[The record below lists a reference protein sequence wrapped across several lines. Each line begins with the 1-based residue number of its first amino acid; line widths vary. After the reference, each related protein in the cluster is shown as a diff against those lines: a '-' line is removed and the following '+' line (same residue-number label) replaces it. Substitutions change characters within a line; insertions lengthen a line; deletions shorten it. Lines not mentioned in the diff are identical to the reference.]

1 MNVKFFTRILAL
13 FCYCVGISLPVNADQ
28 FISSHATVSLVSDKS
43 TIVPG
48 ESFNLAV
55 HFDLEPGWHIYWKN
69 PGDSGRA
76 PKIEFSPVQGI
87 VYPKDFSWPAPKRIP
102 YNKNLINFGYDGS
115 VWLPLEASIEKSFDK
130 KLLTVSSSI
139 NWLVC
144 KEDCVPGKADLTLEL
159 SVGQFAR
166 ASKDSDEIQQALKK
180 TPQMSSDVAA
190 EVIDQSASVSV
201 VVKGKSALPH
211 SMTFFPLTA
220 GVIEYSA
227 PQSVLVESENVVS
240 ISFVKKPTAVIDSDS
255 FSGVL
260 FSEEGFNDVGGALAL
275 AVNAKTAQSPS
286 EAVSSY
292 SFGHVAVVLLSAFL
306 GGLILNLMPC
316 VFPVLS
322 FKALSFLQSG
332 SEHREKVVYNALLYT
347 FGVVLS
353 FALLGLGVIVAKQ
366 TGTTL
371 GWGFQL
377 QNSYFVLFSIFLL
390 ELIAL
395 NFFGVYDLGF
405 GVQCSAGKVKCRET
419 AMGTFLSGVLATLL
433 ASPCTAPFM
442 GSAIAAALG
451 LPLLLG
457 VLVFIVLG
465 LGMASPF
472 LLFAL
477 VPSLG
482 KLLPRPGAWMETLRN
497 LLGFPIVGACVWL
510 LWVFG
515 AQQGNDAQG
524 KVLVSLVA
532 IALIVWMYG
541 RSKVNHKKLLHQW
554 LMMVG
559 AIITIGGLYFWSI
572 PTVNKIERVL
582 KRPEFDAYG
591 YEWLPY
597 SKKTIAELRTQGRTV
612 YVDFTAA
619 WCITCQVNK
628 RVVFSSNVVKNIIVD
643 KNVALVRGDWTNAD
657 PEITEALSSYGRD
670 GVPLNLIFTKEDYG
684 NPIILPAILTPSIV
698 VAALK

>member
-1 MNVKFFTRILAL
+1 
-13 FCYCVGISLPVNADQ
+13 
-28 FISSHATVSLVSDKS
+28 
-43 TIVPG
+43 
-48 ESFNLAV
+48 
-55 HFDLEPGWHIYWKN
+55 
-69 PGDSGRA
+69 
-76 PKIEFSPVQGI
+76 
-87 VYPKDFSWPAPKRIP
+87 
-102 YNKNLINFGYDGS
+102 
-115 VWLPLEASIEKSFDK
+115 
-130 KLLTVSSSI
+130 
-139 NWLVC
+139 
-144 KEDCVPGKADLTLEL
+144 VPGKADLTIEL
-159 SVGQFAR
+159 SVGKVAR
-166 ASKDSDEIQQALKK
+166 ASNDSDEIQQALKK
-180 TPQMSSDVAA
+180 TPQLSNIVTA
-190 EVIDQSASVSV
+190 EVIDRSSSVTV
-201 VVKGKSALPH
+201 LVKGKSALPR
-211 SMTFFPLTA
+211 SMTFFPLTT

-227 PQSVLVESENVVS
+227 PQSVLLESEKIVS
-240 ISFVKKPTAVIDSDS
+240 LSFVKKATASIDSDS
-255 FSGVL
+255 FAGVL
-260 FSEEGFNDVGGALAL
+260 FSEEGFKDAGGALAL
-275 AVNAKTAQSPS
+275 AVNAKTEQSPS
-286 EAVSSY
+286 MVGSSY
-292 SFGHVAVVLLSAFL
+292 SVSHIAVVLLSAFL

-322 FKALSFLQSG
+322 FKALSFLQAG
-332 SEHREKVVYNALLYT
+332 SEHREKVISNALIYT

-353 FALLGLGVIVAKQ
+353 FSLLGLGVIVAKQ
-366 TGTTL
+366 TGMTL

-419 AMGTFLSGVLATLL
+419 AMGTFLSGILATLL

-477 VPSLG
+477 VPSFG

-532 IALIVWMYG
+532 VALIVWTYG

-554 LMMVG
+554 LMMIG
-559 AIITIGGLYFWSI
+559 AFIAIGGLYLWSI
-572 PTVNKIERVL
+572 PTENKTERVF
-582 KRPEFDAYG
+582 KHPEFDAYG
-591 YEWLPY
+591 NEWLPY

-628 RVVFSSNVVKNIIVD
+628 RVVFSSEAVKKVIADNNVV
-643 KNVALVRGDWTNAD
+643 LVRADWTNAD
-657 PEITEALSSYGRD
+657 PEITEALTSYGRD

-698 VAALK
+698 AAALK